1 MQLKSIPND
10 ATICTTLHCDLHH
23 ITPQSLCFF
32 LQNRLQ
38 KRYNSFNYALKTIE
52 NSNKNEIKN
61 KNKKLIC
68 RTKNK
73 L

>member
-32 LQNRLQ
+32 LQNRRKNVTTPLTM
-38 KRYNSFNYALKTIE
+38 ALKTIE
-52 NSNKNEIKN
+52 NSNKNEIKTKI
-61 KNKKLIC
+61 KN
-68 RTKNK
+68 
-73 L
+73 